1 MKKFLVSAFIA
12 VSMLSGIAHAAVQ
25 TIKAEVN
32 GMVCAFCAQGI
43 EKKMRSLSQIRDVY
57 VDLKNRVVAVELKEG
72 QSLSLDTVKDLIKD
86 AGYDVSKI
94 ETVPDTVD
102 QIKASMRDKK

>member
-12 VSMLSGIAHAAVQ
+12 VSMLGGMAHAATQ
-25 TIKAEVN
+25 TIRAEVN

-43 EKKMRSLSQIRDVY
+43 EKKMRSLSQTRDVY
-57 VDLKNRVVAVELKEG
+57 VDLKMRVVAVELKDG
-72 QSLSLDTVKDLIKD
+72 QSLSLDTVKGLIKD

-102 QIKASMRDKK
+102 QIKASLRDKK